1 MVLYFQQKKKVT
13 LNNMLKNFIY
23 KEISALAKYSVNSGG
38 LWTAGTKT
46 PSLADPKVAMAFTDH
61 SLCHMFK
68 KKLQHDHLLAEL
80 PL

>member
-46 PSLADPKVAMAFTDH
+46 PGLADPKAATAFPDH
-61 SLCHMFK
+61 SLCQRSK
-68 KKLQHDHLLAEL
+68 KSLQHDRLPAEL